1 MTRES
6 QLEKDVT
13 KAQPRQRSLV
23 RLRRISPVA
32 MHSGDRLLSERIA
45 GNKTWAVGSGAGLA
59 EAPPGRRAGK
69 LLPCKGRRSD
79 PDLAMKDFTPY
90 RATTMFAC
98 FRQSRAEEA

>member
-1 MTRES
+1 
-6 QLEKDVT
+6 
-13 KAQPRQRSLV
+13 
-23 RLRRISPVA
+23 

-59 EAPPGRRAGK
+59 EHRRGGGLASCF
-69 LLPCKGRRSD
+69 PAWGRRSD

-98 FRQSRAEEA
+98 FRQSREF